1 MAPLAHS
8 RADRLWLKQARALI
22 HLTSPNYEI
31 SLCSHMLI
39 SLQSDLYHYQ
49 ATEVDR
55 KMKSVPTVPAICLQ
69 RSQSLLGDEFGFWSL
84 YMLSVVNGRE
94 RSTESGQYLWATE

>member
-1 MAPLAHS
+1 MAEAS
-8 RADRLWLKQARALI
+8 
-22 HLTSPNYEI
+22 TCTNSPDPKYEI
-31 SLCSHMLI
+31 SLCSHILI
-39 SLQSDLYHYQ
+39 SLQPDLYHYQ

-94 RSTESGQYLWATE
+94 RNTESGQYLWATE